1 MFISKLKRG
10 CLMVKFNKIRL
21 FFGLLLIILIG
32 IGEVVCHAL
41 HLPAWPAFF
50 VMIFFFVEER
60 NMKKAPHILI
70 GGAFG
75 ILLIIA
81 AGLFIPFLMRL
92 GFAQFT
98 AFLIFV
104 LLFVYSIIALG
115 EIIPWLFNNY
125 AFMAILFAGT
135 YMKTPG
141 AQNPIILAAIL
152 MIGGVV
158 FIAGILG
165 IEKIVIKVMAP
176 PANPE

>member
-1 MFISKLKRG
+1 
-10 CLMVKFNKIRL
+10 MVKFNKIRL

-32 IGEVVCHAL
+32 IGEVICHAVN
-41 HLPAWPAFF
+41 LPAWPAFF

-60 NMKKAPHILI
+60 NMKKALNILI

-81 AGLFIPFLMRL
+81 AGYFIPFLMRL
-92 GFAQFT
+92 GLSQFP
-98 AFLIFV
+98 AFLTFV
-104 LLFVYSIIALG
+104 LLFVYCIVALG

-135 YMKTPG
+135 YMKTPD
-141 AQNPIILAAIL
+141 AQNPVVLAAIL
-152 MIGGVV
+152 IIGGAI
-158 FIAGILG
+158 FIAGIIG

-176 PANPE
+176 PQAE